1 MIDERRREPS
11 LADGWAPQPRDVEI
25 LSLLAAGL
33 TTDVIARKVGLS
45 ERTVRR
51 RLRAIADE
59 IGVDS
64 SIEVVVH
71 AVRAGLI

>member
-1 MIDERRREPS
+1 MVAERRQGHA
-11 LADGWAPQPRDVEI
+11 LDDAWTPQPRDVEI
-25 LSLLAAGL
+25 LALLAAGL
-33 TTDVIARKVGLS
+33 TTDLIGRRVGLS

-59 IGVDS
+59 LGVDS

-71 AVRAGLI
+71 AVRVGLI